1 MKFIYTTSIITAIL
15 AAVVPA
21 LPVADAEAN
30 VAIAALEKRGST
42 QFAVY
47 TDSACGGGAVIFT
60 DGAATT
66 KGNFGATQH
75 SIKILSL
82 TPNFHVSFYTGLN
95 QGGEKA
101 QYGAASVGGCVANVN
116 YLSYGFYS
124 GA

>member
-15 AAVVPA
+15 AAVAPA

-30 VAIAALEKRGST
+30 AAMTLEKRGST

-47 TDSACGGGAVIFT
+47 TDSSCGGGAFIIT

-82 TPNFHVSFYTGLN
+82 TPNFHITFYTALN
-95 QGGEKA
+95 QGGDKS
-101 QYGAASVGGCVANVN
+101 QYGTASVGSCVTNVN
-116 YLSYGFYS
+116 FLSYGFYS

>member
-30 VAIAALEKRGST
+30 VALEKRAST

-47 TDSACGGGAVIFT
+47 TDSACGGGAVIIT
-60 DGAATT
+60 DSVAPS
-66 KGNFGATQH
+66 KGNFGSTQH

-82 TPNFHVSFYTGLN
+82 TPNYHVTFYTALN
-95 QGGEKA
+95 QGGDKS
-101 QYGAASVGGCVANVN
+101 QYGSSSVGGCVSNVN

>member
-15 AAVVPA
+15 AAVAPA

-30 VAIAALEKRGST
+30 AAMILEKRGST

-47 TDSACGGGAVIFT
+47 TDSSCGGGAVIFT

-82 TPNFHVSFYTGLN
+82 TPNYHVTFYTSLN
-95 QGGEKA
+95 QGGDSS
-101 QYGAASVGGCVANVN
+101 QHGAASVGSCVANVDF
-116 YLSYGFYS
+116 LSYGFYS